1 MSPQKMRQLR
11 KKHGYT
17 QRDVSVKLGVSDGWY
32 GKWERGEVKPK
43 REYLVQLAR
52 IYGVDP
58 TPYKEPEKFVLR
70 SPQERKRLKL
80 LRKTYLDNLAKKYGT
95 DGVLG
100 NFDKVDKTD
109 PDWIAYCG
117 LVGGKVLQ

>member
-11 KKHGYT
+11 TKHGYT
-17 QRDVSVKLGVSDGWY
+17 QSEVGLKLGVSAGWY
-32 GKWERGEVKPK
+32 SKWERGEVKPK

-52 IYGVDP
+52 VYGVDH
-58 TPYKEPEKFVLR
+58 TPYKEPEKFVHR

-80 LRKTYLDNLAKKYGT
+80 LRKTYLDKLAKKYGT

-109 PDWIAYCG
+109 ADWIAYCKLANG
-117 LVGGKVLQ
+117 YLD

>member
-1 MSPQKMRQLR
+1 MRDLR
-11 KKHGYT
+11 TKHGYT
-17 QRDVSVKLGVSDGWY
+17 QSEVGLKLGVSAGWY
-32 GKWERGEVKPK
+32 SKWERGEVQPK

-52 IYGVDP
+52 IYGVDH
-58 TPYKEPEKFVLR
+58 TPYKEPEKFVHR

-117 LVGGKVLQ
+117 LVGGKVLH

>member
-1 MSPQKMRQLR
+1 MRELR

-17 QRDVSVKLGVSDGWY
+17 QIDMGLKLGVSGSWY
-32 GKWERGEVKPK
+32 SKWERGEIKPK
-43 REYLVQLAR
+43 REHLVQLAR
-52 IYGVDP
+52 IYGVDH
-58 TPYKEPEKFVLR
+58 TPYKEPETFVHR
-70 SPQERKRLKL
+70 SPQERKRLHL
-80 LRKTYLDNLAKKYGT
+80 LRKNYLDKLAKKYGT

-100 NFDKVDKTD
+100 NFDQVDKTD